1 MYNPLR
7 ERNFYTFFVKGNLEP
22 LAELSGNIPLFD
34 GLGFS
39 EDFNDNRGIAKIV
52 NAQKLRRFQN
62 KFFPRWI
69 IRHNLEDITL
79 GQPVPFVHK
88 LHRHICP

>member
-7 ERNFYTFFVKGNLEP
+7 ERDFYAFFIKRDFKAFAK
-22 LAELSGNIPLFD
+22 LAGNIPLFD
-34 GLGFS
+34 WFS
-39 EDFNDNRGIAKIV
+39 FSKNFNDNRGIAEII